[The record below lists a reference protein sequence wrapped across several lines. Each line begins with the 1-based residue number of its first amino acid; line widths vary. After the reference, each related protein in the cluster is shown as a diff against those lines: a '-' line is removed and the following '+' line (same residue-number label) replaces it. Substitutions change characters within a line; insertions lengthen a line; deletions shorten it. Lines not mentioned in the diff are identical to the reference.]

1 MFYIQIK
8 KNNKFGNYVMNR
20 IFMWKRK
27 QKQQEKVNQFEF
39 CDVQVRDGGD
49 LNQRNGKGDKK
60 VDGLEVREHYFPQ
73 DWM

>member
-1 MFYIQIK
+1 
-8 KNNKFGNYVMNR
+8 MNR

-73 DWM
+73 D